1 MTKIG
6 LFVLF
11 FIAYVCWALL
21 GAKSFKKL
29 QADLL
34 GGKSF
39 WSSEVILL
47 EGLVG
52 LFGFIYLLSGLW
64 STKLVLLIFVASH
77 LGILLSLIFGAMLG
91 PHSEKAAIRML
102 WAGREI
108 AIKHPV
114 SMGLLGLAT
123 MGMSFAYP
131 IVVGIFFFR
140 NPWGSLNLEIEVVRY
155 SLLLLSLGGYLLVV
169 VVTACMLASENLD
182 DNTRQRIFINQLCGL
197 IPAAIYVALAIWAFG
212 FGGGLLS
219 LDFLGIPSRTLSLQT
234 LFMLLGFFALGVL
247 IPYVVGTQRSR
258 SLNVELMAKINAFV
272 AELAEILE
280 SPTPS
285 LYIAKLTALRD
296 KVAATKDQ
304 FINGDALLLFEKGV
318 LESQEKLSEDD
329 QTSADAIAKTRDLD
343 ARFRFLDDLSRFE
356 TELDEIIA
364 DLKNRPEATIE
375 AAADQWSKKYEI
387 RKAELAKKIEGATS
401 GKPLVT
407 AGVGTLVTTI
417 VSGLLSEVART
428 SWQWIMQA
436 HK

>member
-1 MTKIG
+1 
-6 LFVLF
+6 
-11 FIAYVCWALL
+11 
-21 GAKSFKKL
+21 
-29 QADLL
+29 
-34 GGKSF
+34 
-39 WSSEVILL
+39 
-47 EGLVG
+47 
-52 LFGFIYLLSGLW
+52 
-64 STKLVLLIFVASH
+64 
-77 LGILLSLIFGAMLG
+77 
-91 PHSEKAAIRML
+91 
-102 WAGREI
+102 
-108 AIKHPV
+108 
-114 SMGLLGLAT
+114 
-123 MGMSFAYP
+123 
-131 IVVGIFFFR
+131 
-140 NPWGSLNLEIEVVRY
+140 
-155 SLLLLSLGGYLLVV
+155 
-169 VVTACMLASENLD
+169 
-182 DNTRQRIFINQLCGL
+182 
-197 IPAAIYVALAIWAFG
+197 
-212 FGGGLLS
+212 
-219 LDFLGIPSRTLSLQT
+219 
-234 LFMLLGFFALGVL
+234 
-247 IPYVVGTQRSR
+247 
-258 SLNVELMAKINAFV
+258 
-272 AELAEILE
+272 
-280 SPTPS
+280 
-285 LYIAKLTALRD
+285 LTALRD

>member
-1 MTKIG
+1 M
-6 LFVLF
+6 
-11 FIAYVCWALL
+11 
-21 GAKSFKKL
+21 
-29 QADLL
+29 
-34 GGKSF
+34 
-39 WSSEVILL
+39 ILL

-77 LGILLSLIFGAMLG
+77 LGILLSLVFGAMLG
-91 PHSEKAAIRML
+91 PHSEKAGIRML
-102 WAGREI
+102 WAGKEI
-108 AIKHPV
+108 ALQHPI
-114 SMGLLGLAT
+114 SMGLLGLTT

-140 NPWGSLNLEIEVVRY
+140 NPWGSLNLEVEVVRY

-197 IPAAIYVALAIWAFG
+197 IPAAIYVALAIWSFG
-212 FGGGLLS
+212 FGGGTQLS
-219 LDFLGIPSRTLSLQT
+219 LDFLGVPSRTLSLQT
-234 LFMLLGFFALGVL
+234 LLMLLGFFAVAVL

-296 KVAATKDQ
+296 KITATKDQ
-304 FINGDALLLFEKGV
+304 FINGDALLLFEKSA
-318 LESQEKLSEDD
+318 LESQDGLSGDD
-329 QTSADAIAKTRDLD
+329 KTSADAIAKTRDLD

-356 TELDEIIA
+356 TELDEITA
-364 DLKNRPEATIE
+364 DLKNRSEATIE

-387 RKAELAKKIEGATS
+387 RKAELGKKIEGATT